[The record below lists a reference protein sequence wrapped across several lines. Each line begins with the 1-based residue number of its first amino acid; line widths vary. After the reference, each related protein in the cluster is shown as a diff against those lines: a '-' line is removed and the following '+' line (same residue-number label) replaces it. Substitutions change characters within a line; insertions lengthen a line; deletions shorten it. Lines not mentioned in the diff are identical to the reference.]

1 MIRLEIMFVISRVT
15 ATRIEIKQERKKKRE
30 TRDKQKTQN
39 KMVNLNLISVNILP
53 VNGLSTQ
60 LKINIVT
67 VDFKKENHM
76 LDQKHT

>member
-67 VDFKKENHM
+67 VDFEKENHM